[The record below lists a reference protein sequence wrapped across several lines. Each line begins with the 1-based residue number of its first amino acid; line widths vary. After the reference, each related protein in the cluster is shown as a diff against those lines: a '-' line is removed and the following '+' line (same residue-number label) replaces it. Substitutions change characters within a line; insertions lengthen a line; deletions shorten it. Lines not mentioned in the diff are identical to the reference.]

1 MVLERQV
8 VDSVQLFGGHSG
20 VGRIDYHILVAY
32 WLYDSGGVDLVALC
46 LDESEVLG
54 VYAFA
59 LEGIFVAVEFYHF
72 FAFTP

>member
-8 VDSVQLFGGHSG
+8 VDSVQFLCGHGG

-32 WLYDSGGVDLVALC
+32 WLYDSSGVDLVAFC

-59 LEGIFVAVEFYHF
+59 LEGIFVAV
-72 FAFTP
+72 